1 MITVNDYW
9 FDRSSMSWT
18 MHQTYDRVDY
28 WWSVD
33 QIAAYLAAFDFT
45 HTSGKLGSGQ
55 ARLQQLERLAEIDN
69 NTRALKKLAKVKL
82 QLVLTDWHRKSIK
95 LD

>member
-1 MITVNDYW
+1 MITVNNYW
-9 FDRSSMSWT
+9 FDRPSMSWT
-18 MHQTYDRVDY
+18 LGQTYDRIDY

-33 QIAAYLAAFDFT
+33 QIAAFLAAFDYT
-45 HTSGKLGSGQ
+45 TTRNRSG
-55 ARLQQLERLAEIDN
+55 AVRLKQLEDRARVHN
-69 NTRALKKLAKVKL
+69 NTRALEKLAKAKL